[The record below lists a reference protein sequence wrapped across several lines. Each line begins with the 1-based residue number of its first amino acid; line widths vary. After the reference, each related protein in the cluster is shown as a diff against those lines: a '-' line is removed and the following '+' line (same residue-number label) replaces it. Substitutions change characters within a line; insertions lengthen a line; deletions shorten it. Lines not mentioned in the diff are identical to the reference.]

1 MTIEERNEQIVQRFM
16 HGEKASKLAEEF
28 GVTWQTIYY
37 VIKNDPYYQ
46 SIPCTPGAEKYKA
59 QIEKLFWEGLRG
71 KDISGIVPLDAR
83 SVQYILDKYEVQA
96 QVGAEVARLREQG
109 WTWDDLLFKFGGTI
123 RTLKKFANIKHVG
136 RTIKKEEPKK
146 RKRGDIFDGAVLPF
160 AAAIVERAVQDYKA
174 ALWDSKRKGRPTVE
188 QRRLEAFFRSSWC
201 ETLTDINGEKIIQ
214 AVREREG
221 YAI

>member
-1 MTIEERNEQIVQRFM
+1 M

-28 GVTWQTIYY
+28 GVTRQNIYY

-46 SIPCTPGAEKYKA
+46 SIDCTPGAEKYKA

-96 QVGAEVARLREQG
+96 QLGAEVARLREQG
-109 WTWDDLLFKFGGTI
+109 WTWDDILFKFGGTI
-123 RTLKKFANIKHVG
+123 RVLKKFANIEHVE
-136 RTIKKEEPKK
+136 RKEKKEEKA
-146 RKRGDIFDGAVLPF
+146 RAGRRAEDIHPAAVLPF
-160 AAAIVERAVQDYKA
+160 AAAIVEQAVQDYKA
-174 ALWDSKRKGRPTVE
+174 ELWHAKRYGRPTVE